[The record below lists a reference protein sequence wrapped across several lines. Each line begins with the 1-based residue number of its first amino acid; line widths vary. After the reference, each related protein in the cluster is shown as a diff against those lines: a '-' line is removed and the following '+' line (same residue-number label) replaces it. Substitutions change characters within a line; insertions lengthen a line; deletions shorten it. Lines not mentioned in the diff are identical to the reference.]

1 MLMLDAHLSPRLR
14 PWLQQGAAPGVNARA
29 GLLAERVLSRRLSAG
44 GSLGLFGG
52 GSTYDW
58 NNAQGAMRLRGHTAS
73 LFCTTY
79 SFSRKGNI
87 APIGPFQRWEL
98 LGIRYRLQDLDR
110 RFYPDAREDLGAY
123 YDLALSVTAG
133 VQHAEGGRFF
143 WSAGLQCAWL
153 MGLYTLESSPEELY
167 LRQQS
172 YRRSNQSLALNL
184 RLGLGWVG
192 R

>member
-1 MLMLDAHLSPRLR
+1 MLEAHVNPRLR
-14 PWLQQGAAPGVNARA
+14 PWLQQGAGPGLNVRA
-29 GLLAERVLSRRLSAG
+29 GALAERVLSRRLSAG
-44 GSLGLFGG
+44 GSLAFFRGE
-52 GSTYDW
+52 SSYDW
-58 NNAQGAMRLRGHTAS
+58 NNARGAMHLRGQTAS

-98 LGIRYRLQDLDR
+98 LGIRYRLHDLDR
-110 RFYPDAREDLGAY
+110 RFYADARQDLGSY
-123 YDLALSVTAG
+123 YDLAPSVTVG
-133 VQHAEGGRFF
+133 VQHVEGERFF

-172 YRRSNQSLALNL
+172 YRRSNQALALNL
-184 RLGLGWVG
+184 RLGIGWVG
-192 R
+192 K